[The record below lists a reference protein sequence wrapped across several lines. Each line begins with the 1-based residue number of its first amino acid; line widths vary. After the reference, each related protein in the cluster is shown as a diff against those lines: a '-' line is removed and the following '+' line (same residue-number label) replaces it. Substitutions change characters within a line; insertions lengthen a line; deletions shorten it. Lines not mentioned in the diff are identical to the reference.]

1 MMTFD
6 RSMAHLSILL
16 FTACTWC
23 TAVFGEQQF
32 IEKPPQYQEVSSGD
46 DVQLRCTVQ
55 DKRGQCVWQKDRR
68 PVGMHPEKYE
78 WASTRGNDCTLLIRH
93 ASLHYDDGFWECQV
107 TSSDFSRQDALSSEQ
122 SRLTVKVKPRKPQLE
137 YGGFF
142 LGANLTLEEGQEAV
156 ISCVSR
162 YGNPPAFIKWF
173 IGNKEVEPLGEQNNA
188 TEVDNRKTWAAHSRL
203 RVRGQREN
211 HGLPIRCVTV
221 HPASLTPA
229 TVESRLDIRYTPEV
243 RLETSPQQRT
253 ALEDSASVLSL
264 KCLANANPIAS
275 VKWFKD
281 SIPLGTLL
289 FDTSSASP
297 SSIQSIG
304 SQLNDSVL
312 VAELRFQPV
321 KSHDAG
327 LYSCKAVNSIGE
339 SAPAS
344 YRLDVQHKP
353 KLKKTENNTSMDV
366 EETALLSSAVELFE
380 CPEFEANPPAQY
392 RWVHLRGGATETF
405 AEHRVPNK
413 GGGRRLRLENIM
425 WSDEGEYRCIAFNTI
440 NGVKQETASD
450 VHYVLH
456 VTGPPE
462 IQARPLPG
470 DRDFYES
477 IGWSGE
483 PVHRLKSRFCSRPPP
498 KLVAWQWGSSHIRAG
513 ENIHPKYDAL
523 PLEPIFENKMV
534 TNCYWAKL
542 EIKDLQKE
550 DARIYTL
557 LVESEKGRDSTN
569 IKLIVRDPTEMRMI
583 AAAVAVGLLFLL
595 LLISIGVYSILRI
608 RRGRYRQEMMEEG
621 SIAADALYNGTSIN
635 QQKNSVNSSHAK
647 TFARKSSLDNGQNAY
662 DYSHIAKQTRA
673 MSPEALKV
681 RRAPAVLQPPTIV

>member
-1 MMTFD
+1 MTFD
-6 RSMAHLSILL
+6 CSIIGLSLLL
-16 FTACTWC
+16 FITCTWSNS
-23 TAVFGEQQF
+23 VVGEQQF
-32 IEKPPQYQEVSSGD
+32 IEKPPLYQEVSSGD
-46 DVQLRCTVQ
+46 DVQLPCTVQ
-55 DKRGQCVWQKDRR
+55 DKRGQCIWQKDRR
-68 PVGMHPEKYE
+68 PVGMHPDKYE
-78 WASTRGNDCTLLIRH
+78 WASGRGSDCTLLIRR
-93 ASLHYDDGFWECQV
+93 ASLHFDDGLWECQV
-107 TSSDFSRQDALSSEQ
+107 TSSDFIRQDALSSEQ
-122 SRLTVKVKPRKPQLE
+122 SRLLVRVKPRKPQLE
-137 YGGFF
+137 YGGAV
-142 LGANLTLEEGQEAV
+142 LGATLTLQEGQEAL

-162 YGNPPAFIKWF
+162 YGNPPALIKWF
-173 IGNKEVEPLGEQNNA
+173 IGNDEVEPLGEQNNA
-188 TEVDNRKTWAAHSRL
+188 TEVDNRKTWAAHSLL

-221 HPASLTPA
+221 HPSSLTPA
-229 TVESRLDIRYTPEV
+229 NIESRLDVHYSPEV
-243 RLETSPQQRT
+243 RLETSPQPLT
-253 ALEDSASVLSL
+253 VAPEDSANFLSL
-264 KCLANANPIAS
+264 KCLADANPVAS
-275 VKWFKD
+275 IKWFKD
-281 SIPLGTLL
+281 SVPLDASLA
-289 FDTSSASP
+289 DTSASSSSP
-297 SSIQSIG
+297 SLIQSTTA
-304 SQLNDSVL
+304 QLNDSMWG
-312 VAELRFQPV
+312 AELRFEPV
-321 KSHDAG
+321 KRHDAG
-327 LYSCKAVNSIGE
+327 LYSCKAANIIGE

-344 YRLDVQHKP
+344 YRLDVQYEP
-353 KLKKTENNTSMDV
+353 KLKRIENDTSMDM
-366 EETALLSSAVELFE
+366 EETALLSSSVELFE

-392 RWVHLRGGATETF
+392 KWVHLRGSSTETI
-405 AEHRVPNK
+405 ENHVQNK

-440 NGVKQETASD
+440 NGVKRETASD

-477 IGWSGE
+477 IGWAGE

-513 ENIHPKYDAL
+513 ENIHPKYEAL
-523 PLEPIFENKMV
+523 PLEPIVENKMV

-557 LVESEKGRDSTN
+557 LVESEKGRDSRN
-569 IKLIVRDPTEMRMI
+569 IKLIVRDPTEMRVI

-595 LLISIGVYSILRI
+595 LLISIGVYSLLRI

-635 QQKNSVNSSHAK
+635 QQKSINSSHAK
-647 TFARKSSLDNGQNAY
+647 TFTRKSSLDNGQSTY
-662 DYSHIAKQTRA
+662 DYNHIAKQTRA